1 MAKQQWYD
9 LCSSVKENSGV
20 GLFFSPMRPGLVH
33 YPVAVIRPGFLIKAL
48 PCTQKVLKGFNL
60 IVAVHQPQ
68 YLPWLGYFDKIRQ
81 ADVFCYLDNVQYK
94 KNDWQ
99 NRNRIKTSQGWQWIT
114 VPVSY
119 QFPQKIYEVK
129 INPTEKWPKKH
140 LQALVTNYRKAPFYK
155 QFIDVYEQIYS
166 EEWEYISDLNIYF
179 IECVKQSLGLDQKPA
194 IKSSQLKLR
203 EDPTDRLI
211 DICKAVKADTYLSG
225 QDGVKYMDLERFKK
239 SSIEVIFQ
247 DFKHPVYPQMF
258 NGFTSHM
265 SVVDLLFNC
274 GPRSLE
280 KIVDA
285 NCN

>member
-1 MAKQQWYD
+1 M
-9 LCSSVKENSGV
+9 
-20 GLFFSPMRPGLVH
+20 
-33 YPVAVIRPGFLIKAL
+33 
-48 PCTQKVLKGFNL
+48 

-99 NRNRIKTSQGWQWIT
+99 NRNRIKTSQGWQWMT
-114 VPVSY
+114 VPVCY
-119 QFPQKIYEVK
+119 QFPQKICEVK
-129 INPTEKWPKKH
+129 INPTEKWRKKH
-140 LQALVTNYRKAPFYK
+140 LQALVTNYRRAPFYK
-155 QFIDVYEQIYS
+155 QSIDVYEQIFS
-166 EEWEYISDLNIYF
+166 KEWEYMCDLNIYS
-179 IECVKQSLGLDQKPA
+179 IECLKQTLGLGQKPA

-211 DICKAVKADTYLSG
+211 DICKAVKADTYISG
-225 QDGVKYMDLERFKK
+225 QDGVKYMDLKRFKK
-239 SSIEVIFQ
+239 NSIKVIFQ

-258 NGFTSHM
+258 NEFKSHM

-280 KIVDA
+280 KIVNE